1 MLRIQLFETLKS
13 IKQELIET
21 KQLIE

>member
-13 IKQELIET
+13 IKQELVEV